1 MAINSSFGIINK
13 WILLLLHT
21 RFRFGGRRKNPTF
34 MEKSKFICCQQVFLA
49 KYMESNSLFRLEQ
62 R

>member
-1 MAINSSFGIINK
+1 MTINSSFGIINK
-13 WILLLLHT
+13 WISLLLHT
-21 RFRFGGRRKNPTF
+21 LFRFGGRRKNSTF
-34 MEKSKFICCQQVFLA
+34 MEKFKFICCQQVSLA

>member
-13 WILLLLHT
+13 WILLLLLIL
-21 RFRFGGRRKNPTF
+21 FRFGGRRKNSTF
-34 MEKSKFICCQQVFLA
+34 MEKSKFICCQQVSLA
-49 KYMESNSLFRLEQ
+49 KDMESNRLFRSEQ